1 METSVARETRS
12 GEENPSRIL
21 PVHLTPNF
29 GMKFLLR
36 GKSVTSQHVGQP
48 RGKEEVFCSLYMK
61 LRDFFALFKLKPKK
75 DRSLSSRGKW
85 YNLRSEMEFD
95 MISFDHVV
103 RD

>member
-1 METSVARETRS
+1 METSVVRETRS

-29 GMKFLLR
+29 GTKFLLR

-48 RGKEEVFCSLYMK
+48 WGKVEGFCLLYMK
-61 LRDFFALFKLKPKK
+61 LRDFFSLFKLKPKK
-75 DRSLSSRGKW
+75 DQSLSSRGKW
-85 YNLRSEMEFD
+85 YNLWSEMEFD
-95 MISFDHVV
+95 MISFDHVG